1 MIEELAAAIAA
12 LEAPAAV
19 GLSGRGGAGKS
30 SLCRQLVAAMPGVAV
45 VAGDDFLDPAGCA
58 EVTDDWRGLDRA
70 RIARELIG
78 PFHRGEPVRWRRLD
92 WVAGEL
98 AETRELPPCEVLVV
112 EGIGVV
118 HPSLSWDLTVWVEV
132 DAEVALER
140 GIRRD
145 HDEYGVDFEEV
156 WREVWGP
163 TDDAFVARFRPVETA
178 DLVLRP

>member
-1 MIEELAAAIAA
+1 MLDELVAAIEA
-12 LEAPAAV
+12 LEAPAVV

-30 SLCRQLVAAMPGVAV
+30 SLCRRLVDVLPGIAV
-45 VAGDDFLDPAGCA
+45 VAGDDFLDPVGCA
-58 EVTDDWRGLDRA
+58 AVTDDWRGLDRA

-92 WVAGEL
+92 WGTGEL
-98 AETRELPPCEVLVV
+98 AEAHELPPADVLVV

-118 HPSLSWDLTVWVEV
+118 HPALAWDLTVWVEV
-132 DAEVALER
+132 DAEVAMER

-145 HDEYGVDFEEV
+145 HDEHGVDVEEV

-163 TDDAFVARFRPVETA
+163 TDDAFVARFRPAETS

>member
-1 MIEELAAAIAA
+1 V
-12 LEAPAAV
+12 LEALVDAVSVLETPAVV

-30 SLCRQLVAAMPGVAV
+30 SLCRELVGVLPRVAV

-58 EVTDDWRGLDRA
+58 AVTDDWRGLDRA

-78 PFHRGEPVRWRRLD
+78 PFHRGDPVRWQRMD
-92 WVAGEL
+92 WGTGSL
-98 AETRELPPCEVLVV
+98 AEWHELPPAEVLVV

-118 HPSLSWDLTVWVEV
+118 HPALAWDLTVWLEV
-132 DAEVALER
+132 DAEVALRR

-145 HDEYGVDFEEV
+145 RDDDGVDVEAV

-163 TDDAFVARFRPVETA
+163 TDDAFIARFRPAETA